1 MGPYLTLK
9 DEIPDPHRLKM
20 QMRVNGE
27 VRQNSSTAN
36 MIFKVPYL
44 VSFVSDVMTLE
55 PGDVIATGT
64 PAGVGFYAKPKP
76 KLLKPGDVMEAYIEK
91 IGTLRNRLEGPK

>member
-1 MGPYLTLK
+1 
-9 DEIPDPHRLKM
+9 
-20 QMRVNGE
+20 
-27 VRQNSSTAN
+27 
-36 MIFKVPYL
+36 
-44 VSFVSDVMTLE
+44 MTLE

-91 IGTLRNRLEGPK
+91 IGTLRNRVEGPK